1 MKRVLL
7 YGLLCASIIIL
18 PAFSNEMVEDYMDIA
33 KNYAVHGDY
42 SSATAYFNRILA
54 IEPNN
59 NYVKDNIKMLQRF
72 VSPVKK
78 SYAARINQALDNAM
92 NAKKNGNLQA
102 TLEYIKGASNG
113 SSFLYYNALGEYY
126 KETGQY
132 NLAIAAF
139 NQALQANPDFSQAHL
154 AVALCRFEM
163 GDYDGVIPPVTRF
176 IYYNQQEDFG
186 YALRA
191 KAYMKMGRYN
201 DAETEIVTALA
212 LNDDIEYKLL
222 KGIILCNKSQYRQ
235 AKEILVPLS
244 EVIQTSDVY
253 KYLGYAYYG
262 MQDYNEALLNL
273 DRAIILSDDDNELN
287 AKYNEVKMKLSGATA
302 ETMN

>member
-1 MKRVLL
+1 MKKVLL
-7 YGLLCASIIIL
+7 LGIITTIL
-18 PAFSNEMVEDYMDIA
+18 IAPKTFSNEMVEDYTDIA
-33 KNYAVHGDY
+33 KNYAVQGDY
-42 SSATAYFNRILA
+42 SGATAYFNKILT

-59 NYVKDNIKMLQRF
+59 QEVKDNIKMLQRF

-78 SYAARINQALDNAM
+78 SYAARVNQGLDNAM
-92 NAKKNGNLQA
+92 NARKNGNMQA
-102 TLEYIKGASNG
+102 ALDYIKSASTG
-113 SSFLYYNALGEYY
+113 SSFLYYNFLGEYY
-126 KETGQY
+126 KETRQY

-139 NQALQANPDFSQAHL
+139 NQALQANPDFTQAHL
-154 AVALCRFEM
+154 AVALCHYEM
-163 GDYDGVIPPVTRF
+163 GDYEGVIPPVTRF

-235 AKEILVPLS
+235 AVEILEPLT
-244 EVIQTSDVY
+244 ETVQTADIY

-262 MQDYNEALLNL
+262 LQDYSSALLNL
-273 DRAIILSDDDNELN
+273 DKAIILCDDDKALVS
-287 AKYNEVKMKLSGATA
+287 KYNEVKMKLSGQPQGI
-302 ETMN
+302 MN